1 MKTRLVDPRDTQW
14 EVDRP
19 AYRVC
24 FWDRPALHAHEYEVT
39 EADADDVLA
48 WAKEQA
54 EAEGRTYTV
63 YVVVESD
70 GAVGLVRISGVIG
83 DPWAAQ

>member
-14 EVDRP
+14 EADRP

-24 FWDRPALHAHEYEVT
+24 FWDRTAMHAHEHEVT
-39 EADADDVLA
+39 DADADEVLA

-54 EAEGRTYTV
+54 EAEGWSYTAC
-63 YVVVESD
+63 VVVESD
-70 GAVGLVRISGVIG
+70 GAVGLVRIGGVVG
-83 DPWAAQ
+83 DPWAGQ